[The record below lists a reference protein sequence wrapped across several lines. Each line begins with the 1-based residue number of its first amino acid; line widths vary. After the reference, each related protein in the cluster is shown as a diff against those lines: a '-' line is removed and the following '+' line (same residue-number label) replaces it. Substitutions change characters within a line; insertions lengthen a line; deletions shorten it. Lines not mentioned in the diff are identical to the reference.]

1 MQQTLVLTF
10 QTVKASF
17 WSYSYTFK
25 TPAGTSRGILTAK
38 PAYFLEVDAQGL
50 RGQGECGLLPGL
62 SVDDRPDYEPQLQ
75 AFCRA
80 LEALGEATWAD
91 WASVGALDPA
101 WSQAWQEWPS
111 FVFAAEQALRSWAD
125 RSRGGDGTRHATTP
139 FARGE
144 AGIPINGL
152 LWMGSSCYL
161 HDQSEARLT
170 EGFRCLK
177 MKVGALDFD
186 AECDVLRHNR
196 SLDAQLELRVDANG
210 AWSTDLALERMRAL
224 AEFSLHSIEQPCV
237 ASNRDGLRAAA
248 ASGTLPVALD
258 ESLIGLHEAA
268 ERDALLDEVKPQYIV
283 LKPSLLGGIV
293 SSEDWIRRAEARG
306 IKWWITSALEGSIG
320 LSAIAQWAST
330 LPGLDGYQGF
340 GTGSLYTN
348 NLPAR
353 TEVRSGQLW
362 MK

>member
-1 MQQTLVLTF
+1 M
-10 QTVKASF
+10 KASF

-38 PAYFLEVDAQGL
+38 PAYFLEVDADGL

-75 AFCRA
+75 SFCKA
-80 LEALGEATWAD
+80 LEALGDATWAD
-91 WASVGALDPA
+91 WASVGTLDPHWA
-101 WSQAWQEWPS
+101 GAWQEWPS
-111 FVFAAEQALRSWAD
+111 FVFAAEQVLRSWAD
-125 RSRGGDGTRHATTP
+125 RRRGGDGTRLADTP

-177 MKVGALDFD
+177 MKVGALDFET
-186 AECDVLRHNR
+186 ECDVLRHNR
-196 SLDAQLELRVDANG
+196 GLDAQLELRVDANG
-210 AWSTDLALERMRAL
+210 AWSTDRALERMRAL
-224 AEFSLHSIEQPCV
+224 AEFSLHSIEQPCA
-237 ASNRDGLRAAA
+237 ASNRDGLKAAA

-258 ESLIGLHEAA
+258 ESLIGLHGATG
-268 ERDALLDEVKPQYIV
+268 RDALLDEVKPQYIV
-283 LKPSLLGGIV
+283 LKPSLLGGMA

-306 IKWWITSALEGSIG
+306 IGWWITSALEGSVG

-330 LPGLDGYQGF
+330 LPGLKGYQGF

-348 NLPAR
+348 NLPPR

>member
-1 MQQTLVLTF
+1 LRN
-10 QTVKASF
+10 TVKASYWF
-17 WSYSYTFK
+17 HSYTFK
-25 TPAGTSRGILTAK
+25 TPAGTSRGTLKIK
-38 PAYFLEVDAQGL
+38 PAYFIELESQGL
-50 RGQGECGLLPGL
+50 RGRGECGLLPGL
-62 SVDDRPDYEPQLQ
+62 SVDDRPDYEPQLHV
-75 AFCRA
+75 FCRA
-80 LEALGEATWAD
+80 LEGLGEATWAD
-91 WASVGALDPA
+91 WAERGILDPA
-101 WSQAWQEWPS
+101 WAYAWREWPS

-125 RSRGGDGTRHATTP
+125 RSRGGDGTRLANTP

-177 MKVGALDFD
+177 MKVGALDFE

-196 SLDAQLELRVDANG
+196 GLDSTLELRVDANG
-210 AWSTDLALERMRAL
+210 AWSTELALERMETLSAFR
-224 AEFSLHSIEQPCV
+224 LHSIEQPCPPSDR
-237 ASNRDGLRAAA
+237 AGLKAAA
-248 ASGTLPVALD
+248 SSGTLPVALD
-258 ESLIGLHEAA
+258 ESLIGLHEFA
-268 ERDALLDEVKPQYIV
+268 ERDALLDDIQPQYIV
-283 LKPSLLGGIV
+283 LKPSLLGGMA

-306 IKWWITSALEGSIG
+306 INWWITSALEGSEG

-330 LPGLDGYQGF
+330 LQGLNGYQGF

-348 NLPAR
+348 NLPPR
-353 TEVRSGQLW
+353 TEVRSGKLW